1 MALPLLS
8 MSEPGTQAKQ
18 KVSPQLEV
26 NEWSVLEVEKGS
38 SLSLGQLISDLE
50 QKSGLKVWDIFKED

>member
-1 MALPLLS
+1 

-26 NEWSVLEVEKGS
+26 NEWSVLEVENGS